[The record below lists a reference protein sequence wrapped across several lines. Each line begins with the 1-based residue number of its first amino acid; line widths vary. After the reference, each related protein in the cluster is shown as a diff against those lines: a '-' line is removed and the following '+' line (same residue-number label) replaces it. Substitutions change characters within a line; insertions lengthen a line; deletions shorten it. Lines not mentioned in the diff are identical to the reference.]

1 MAFAVIPALPF
12 GTTVNAIFPE
22 KIFCLVK
29 YLVDVYATA
38 TILFLQTFA
47 VSFLSLRA
55 HGFSGRNSS
64 KDRRCCKVE
73 WER

>member
-22 KIFCLVK
+22 KIFRLVK
-29 YLVDVYATA
+29 YLDSSCEHS
-38 TILFLQTFA
+38 L
-47 VSFLSLRA
+47 SFLSLRT
-55 HGFSGRNSS
+55 HGFSGR
-64 KDRRCCKVE
+64 KDGRCCKVE